1 MKGYI
6 VKGIGGFYYVKTEE
20 GVIECKPRGIF
31 RKQKI
36 TPVAGDE
43 VTLETENG
51 AAVIAEIAPRK
62 NVFVRP
68 PVANLDVLF
77 LVASTTQPTPSTLVL
92 DKLSAIAV
100 DKGVQPVIVCTK
112 ADLGE
117 VEFLRSAYERSTLPF
132 IAIRYDSGEGLDEV
146 RQWISGRLCAFC
158 GNSGVGKSTLLNTLL
173 PQAERETSA
182 ISQKLG
188 RGRHTTREVT
198 IFEAFGGRIADTP
211 GFASLEANRA
221 GFIPKENLEH
231 AFPEFGPYLG
241 QCQFTGCSHRSEKGC
256 AVRAALAEG
265 KLSQTRYDRNCAPL
279 GCKPNIILGDF
290 DTAPCPVQQND
301 DIIVL
306 PHVKDD
312 TDTEYAAKLASE
324 KGFTEVLLLGA
335 LGGRRIEHTLS
346 NLATGLGLEE
356 RGVRATLQD
365 ERSRITFV
373 RPGETRAYPKEEFFY
388 FSAFP
393 MEGRAEGVC
402 ERGSYYELTDDVLV
416 AGYPLGVS
424 NEYAEGSDCI
434 TISTRKGA
442 LVVVET
448 VPDTP
453 ILTGNKA

>member
-100 DKGVQPVIVCTK
+100 DKGVQPVVVCTK
-112 ADLGE
+112 SDLAEAD
-117 VEFLRSAYERSTLPF
+117 FLANAY
-132 IAIRYDSGEGLDEV
+132 A
-146 RQWISGRLCAFC
+146 
-158 GNSGVGKSTLLNTLL
+158 KSTLLNALL
-173 PQAERETSA
+173 PDAARETSA

-241 QCQFTGCSHRSEKGC
+241 QCQFTGCSHRTEKGC
-256 AVRAALAEG
+256 AIRAALAEG
-265 KLSQTRYDRNCAPL
+265 KLSRTRYDSYCAMYEE
-279 GCKPNIILGDF
+279 
-290 DTAPCPVQQND
+290 
-301 DIIVL
+301 
-306 PHVKDD
+306 VKDVKD
-312 TDTEYAAKLASE
+312 WQ
-324 KGFTEVLLLGA
+324 
-335 LGGRRIEHTLS
+335 RR
-346 NLATGLGLEE
+346 G
-356 RGVRATLQD
+356 
-365 ERSRITFV
+365 
-373 RPGETRAYPKEEFFY
+373 
-388 FSAFP
+388 
-393 MEGRAEGVC
+393 M
-402 ERGSYYELTDDVLV
+402 
-416 AGYPLGVS
+416 
-424 NEYAEGSDCI
+424 
-434 TISTRKGA
+434 
-442 LVVVET
+442 
-448 VPDTP
+448 
-453 ILTGNKA
+453 

>member
-1 MKGYI
+1 M
-6 VKGIGGFYYVKTEE
+6 
-20 GVIECKPRGIF
+20 
-31 RKQKI
+31 
-36 TPVAGDE
+36 
-43 VTLETENG
+43 
-51 AAVIAEIAPRK
+51 
-62 NVFVRP
+62 
-68 PVANLDVLF
+68 
-77 LVASTTQPTPSTLVL
+77 
-92 DKLSAIAV
+92 
-100 DKGVQPVIVCTK
+100 
-112 ADLGE
+112 
-117 VEFLRSAYERSTLPF
+117 
-132 IAIRYDSGEGLDEV
+132 
-146 RQWISGRLCAFC
+146 
-158 GNSGVGKSTLLNTLL
+158 
-173 PQAERETSA
+173 
-182 ISQKLG
+182 
-188 RGRHTTREVT
+188 
-198 IFEAFGGRIADTP
+198 
-211 GFASLEANRA
+211 
-221 GFIPKENLEH
+221 
-231 AFPEFGPYLG
+231 
-241 QCQFTGCSHRSEKGC
+241 
-256 AVRAALAEG
+256 
-265 KLSQTRYDRNCAPL
+265 
-279 GCKPNIILGDF
+279 
-290 DTAPCPVQQND
+290 QQND

-373 RPGETRAYPKEEFFY
+373 RSGETRAYPKEEFFY

-402 ERGSYYELTDDVLV
+402 EHGSYYELTDDVLV